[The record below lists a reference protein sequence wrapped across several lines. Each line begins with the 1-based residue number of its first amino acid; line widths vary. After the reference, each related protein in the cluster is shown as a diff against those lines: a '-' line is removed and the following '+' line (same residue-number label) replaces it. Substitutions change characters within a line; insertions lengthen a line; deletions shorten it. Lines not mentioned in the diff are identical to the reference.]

1 MPRATF
7 DEQALRVLTVGMQP
21 PANHPWG
28 PTAVHPCQKVAILNV
43 VHSDATGRARREFSS
58 RFPLGVGSVFQM
70 TCGHSCKAHIFGS
83 GVFFAIQI
91 YQFTMAPSSNH
102 GPTLPP
108 WPTPPTIAPSP
119 HPCRPNLPHLVL
131 RPTQPLSQIPT
142 LSDTSILALV
152 LGKAQT
158 QPASICSPPCL
169 PRWRCT
175 RAPSQSA
182 GGPRVR
188 GRGSVEAWRGRG
200 RQAAGGHAAHGSP
213 KCSPVVCAPMTVGI
227 TGTTRIKDNH
237 LLVFLSCFHFRFHFE
252 FELIFSQ
259 FELGCET

>member
-1 MPRATF
+1 MPYKSINSPWPH
-7 DEQALRVLTVGMQP
+7 P
-21 PANHPWG
+21 P
-28 PTAVHPCQKVAILNV
+28 
-43 VHSDATGRARREFSS
+43 
-58 RFPLGVGSVFQM
+58 
-70 TCGHSCKAHIFGS
+70 
-83 GVFFAIQI
+83 
-91 YQFTMAPSSNH
+91 TMAPPSHH
-102 GPTLPP
+102 GPPLPP
-108 WPTPPTIAPSP
+108 LPHPLTPAAPISPIWCSAPPSP
-119 HPCRPNLPHLVL
+119 FPRSQ
-131 RPTQPLSQIPT
+131 RYPTQVFSRWSWARRKHSP
-142 LSDTSILALV
+142 
-152 LGKAQT
+152 
-158 QPASICSPPCL
+158 PASICSPPCL